1 MPKQKIDLNKEPFA
15 RIQDDFK
22 DFDERFGGMRSDD
35 VFVSAD
41 AILGTDFDGNYRDRI
56 RMELAEKKAVGESL
70 KSVTDY
76 YGDFS
81 YCFSFRDIIKNVKK
95 NTGV

>member
-1 MPKQKIDLNKEPFA
+1 MPKQKIDLNDEPFA

-56 RMELAEKKAVGESL
+56 RAENAEKKAAGESL
-70 KSVTDY
+70 KTVTDY
-76 YGDFS
+76 YGDFTR
-81 YCFSFRDIIKNVKK
+81 CFSFYDIMENVQKNM
-95 NTGV
+95 GV